1 VLIRF
6 GVLGAARIVPEA
18 LTGPAHRVDGV
29 EVAALAARDP
39 ERAAAFAAEHKIPRT
54 VPTYEALVADPGID
68 AVYVPLPNGL
78 HGRWTLAALAAG
90 KHVLCE
96 KPFTADAAEAR
107 TVAGVAAGSGLV
119 VAEAFHYRYH
129 PLAARLAEIVASGEL
144 GPVRHIEIVHSA
156 PIARRGD
163 IRYRL
168 DLAGGA
174 LMDMGCYAVSLLRH
188 LAEGQPTVV
197 SARAKLSSPGVDRA
211 LRASLTL
218 PGGGTATIRCSM
230 FSSSVLA
237 AHAKVVG
244 DAGELRVLNPFA
256 PQHYNRLTVRTE
268 TAGRRVERLTRRP
281 TYDFQLRAFAAAVAG
296 GPPVLTPP
304 EDAVKNM
311 ALIDDIYRAA
321 GLEPRRPSA

>member
-1 VLIRF
+1 
-6 GVLGAARIVPEA
+6 VP
-18 LTGPAHRVDGV
+18 GV
-29 EVAALAARDP
+29 EVVALAARDP
-39 ERAAAFAAEHKIPRT
+39 ERAASFCAKQRIPR
-54 VPTYEALVADPGID
+54 VLGSYEELVNDPGVD
-68 AVYVPLPNGL
+68 AVYIPLPNGL

-107 TVAGVAAGSGLV
+107 TVAGAATTSGLV

-129 PLAARLAEIVASGEL
+129 PLAARLAEIVHSGEL
-144 GPVRHIEIVHSA
+144 GAVQHIDVAFSA
-156 PIARRGD
+156 PLPRRGD

-174 LMDMGCYAVSLLRH
+174 LMDMGCYTVSLLRL
-188 LAEGQPTVV
+188 LAGGQPTVV

-211 LRASLTL
+211 MRARLTL
-218 PGGGTATIRCSM
+218 PGGGTASIHCSM

-237 AHAKVVG
+237 THAKVVG
-244 DAGELRVLNPFA
+244 SAGELRVFNPFA
-256 PQHYNRLTVRTE
+256 PQALHRLRVRTD
-268 TAGRRVERLTRRP
+268 ASGGRVERLTRRP
-281 TYDFQLRAFAAAVAG
+281 TYDFQLQAFAEAVAG
-296 GPPVLTPP
+296 GAPVLTPP

-321 GLEPRRPSA
+321 HLEPRRPTT

>member
-1 VLIRF
+1 
-6 GVLGAARIVPEA
+6 VLGAARIVPGA
-18 LTGPAHRVDGV
+18 LTKPARRVPGV
-29 EVAALAARDP
+29 EVVALAARDP
-39 ERAAAFAAEHKIPRT
+39 DRAAAFCAKHRIPR
-54 VPTYEALVADPGID
+54 VVDSYEVLVADPDVD
-68 AVYVPLPNGL
+68 AVYIPLPNGL

-107 TVAGVAAGSGLV
+107 TVAGAATTSGLV

-129 PLAARLAEIVASGEL
+129 PLAARLVDIVNSGEL
-144 GPVRHIEIVHSA
+144 GAIRHIEVAFSA
-156 PIARRGD
+156 PIPRRGD

-174 LMDMGCYAVSLLRH
+174 LMDMGAYTVSLLRL
-188 LAEGQPTVV
+188 LAGGQPSVV

-211 LRASLTL
+211 MKAHLTL
-218 PGGGTATIRCSM
+218 PGGATASIHCSM

-244 DAGELRVLNPFA
+244 ANGELRVLNPFA
-256 PQHYNRLTVRTE
+256 PQVFHRLRVRTD
-268 TAGRRVERLTRRP
+268 AMGRRTERLTRRS
-281 TYDFQLRAFAAAVAG
+281 TYEFQLQAFADAVAG
-296 GPPVLTPP
+296 GAPVLTPP

-321 GLEPRRPSA
+321 HLEPRRPTA